1 MSKTTRS
8 RGDSKTRWI
17 ARVKTTFAARAV
29 VDEVDRPRYVQ
40 RRYGYLES
48 AAMARAMERL

>member
-1 MSKTTRS
+1 MAPPRLM
-8 RGDSKTRWI
+8 TRWI